1 MALFCLSHNPM
12 PSVSPMAAG
21 ELCSV
26 GSLSR
31 SLHPNRNVSLKP
43 DSSPGFILFNR
54 LAILR
59 DGMFLFLSEACH
71 LNLSLSTD
79 SVISSLCLFNGE

>member
-1 MALFCLSHNPM
+1 M
-12 PSVSPMAAG
+12 PSEPPIAAG
-21 ELCSV
+21 ELSSV

-31 SLHPNRNVSLKP
+31 SLYPNRNVSLKP

-71 LNLSLSTD
+71 LNLSLSA
-79 SVISSLCLFNGE
+79 VRVVSSLCLFNGE